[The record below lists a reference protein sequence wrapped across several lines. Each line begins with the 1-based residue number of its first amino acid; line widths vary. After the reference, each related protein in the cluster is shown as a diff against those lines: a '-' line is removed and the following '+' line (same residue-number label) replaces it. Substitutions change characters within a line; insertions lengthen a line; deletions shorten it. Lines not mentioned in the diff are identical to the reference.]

1 MQTPV
6 QERDGRLV
14 AVNACK
20 GGSRTGVQRM
30 PLWTLVYTRCQSA
43 AQRGVCITICLH
55 IGVRHNGFMGRIRRC
70 EGK

>member
-1 MQTPV
+1 MQTPA

-43 AQRGVCITICLH
+43 AQRGVPVKVLLF
-55 IGVRHNGFMGRIRRC
+55 GPSRG
-70 EGK
+70 